1 MISLVLTRRNR
12 FQLQQQVKHTRDA
25 ALYRRT
31 LAILEI
37 DQGKS
42 PAVVA
47 EELGVTRQSIY
58 NWIEVYARVYDPLSL
73 LDEARSGRPSSW
85 TPDFV
90 ELLPKLLKESPRQ
103 WGFQAVNWTVPL
115 LRQQL
120 ASWDGR
126 WLAEDTIRRR
136 LHQLGYVWKRTRY
149 VLPADPE
156 GEKKKSD
163 SPKAQKPASAQC
175 RPGRGRNRFAAVS
188 ATACGVGFAR
198 TNGAGADHRKERQTG
213 GIRHPQHQ
221 DG

>member
-1 MISLVLTRRNR
+1 MKCQSVASAWRPTMISLVLTRRNR

-120 ASWDGR
+120 ASW
-126 WLAEDTIRRR
+126 
-136 LHQLGYVWKRTRY
+136 
-149 VLPADPE
+149 
-156 GEKKKSD
+156 
-163 SPKAQKPASAQC
+163 
-175 RPGRGRNRFAAVS
+175 
-188 ATACGVGFAR
+188 
-198 TNGAGADHRKERQTG
+198 
-213 GIRHPQHQ
+213 
-221 DG
+221 